1 MSLTSALPAAKTPLL
16 SRAWLTVGLLC
27 LAGCLNY
34 LDRTMIVTMRES
46 VVKAIPM
53 TNAQFGLLTSVF
65 LWVYGLLSPLA
76 GFMADRFSRSKVIVA
91 SLLVWSV
98 VTLLTSYV
106 KTYEQLVITRALMG
120 ISEACY
126 IPAALALIVDYH
138 RGPTRSLAT
147 GIHMA
152 GIMVGQ
158 SLGFVGGWAAEK
170 YSWTT
175 AFGFFGVAGTLYAI
189 LLMLGLRD
197 TAPATGGAAAQIV
210 KRQEGVRF
218 GEALRHVFGRSSF
231 LLALGYFSLV
241 SIVGWM
247 ILGWLPTYYKEHYG
261 VSQTTAG
268 IYATAYMYPAAL
280 VGVLTGGYL
289 ADRWNKANPRARIL
303 VPATGLLLGAPF
315 VFAASYTGVLAVAIL
330 CFMVFVFTRSFGDAN
345 LMPVM
350 CLIIDPR
357 YLATAYGVLN
367 LFACVVGGIG
377 IYAAG
382 WLRDARVNLSTV
394 FQFASLL
401 MIASAAL
408 LYGVKPKMAGTS
420 STKPPVS

>member
-1 MSLTSALPAAKTPLL
+1 MSLTSALPAATPPALS

-46 VVKAIPM
+46 VIKAIPM
-53 TNAQFGLLTSVF
+53 TDAQFGLLTSVF

-76 GFMADRFSRSKVIVA
+76 GFMADRFNRSKVIIA

-106 KTYEQLVITRALMG
+106 KTYEQLVLTRALMG

-147 GIHMA
+147 GVHMA
-152 GIMVGQ
+152 GIMIGQ
-158 SLGFVGGWAAEK
+158 SLGFIGGWAAEK
-170 YSWTT
+170 YAWTT
-175 AFGFFGVAGTLYAI
+175 AFGFFGIAGSAYAI
-189 LLMLGLRD
+189 LLMLTLRD
-197 TAPATGGAAAQIV
+197 APAAVAAQAV
-210 KRQEGVRF
+210 SRPDKVRF
-218 GEALRHVFGRSSF
+218 GDALKHVFSRSSF
-231 LLALGYFSLV
+231 VLALGYFSLV

-268 IYATAYMYPAAL
+268 IYATAYMYPAAM

-289 ADRWNKANPRARIL
+289 ADRWNKLNPRARIL

-315 VFAASYTGVLAVAIL
+315 VFAASYTGVLVVAIL

-367 LFACVVGGIG
+367 LFACVVGGLG

-382 WLRDARVNLSTV
+382 WLRDAKVNLNTV
-394 FQFASLL
+394 FQCASLL
-401 MIASAAL
+401 MIISAGL
-408 LYGVKPKMAGTS
+408 LYLVKPQHP
-420 STKPPVS
+420 STKKAIS